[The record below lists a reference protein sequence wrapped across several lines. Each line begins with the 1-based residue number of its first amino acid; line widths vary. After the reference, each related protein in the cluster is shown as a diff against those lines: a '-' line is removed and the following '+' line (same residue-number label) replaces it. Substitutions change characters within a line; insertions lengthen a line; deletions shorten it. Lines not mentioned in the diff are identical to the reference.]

1 MEGDKEKRQIYVVI
15 ALIENDKGEIL
26 FQKRVD
32 PMIPDADGKW
42 EFPGGRVEYGE
53 SPEDTVRRE
62 TIEEIGCEIELIS
75 MLPLVQSNIW
85 GRADKKEQHV
95 LVSCYKARLISGI
108 PISTDK
114 KVSRVCWFAKDK
126 IDQLDMLESV
136 RNFINFYNKSK
147 E

>member
-1 MEGDKEKRQIYVVI
+1 MEANKEKRQIYVAI

-26 FQKRVD
+26 FQKRID

-62 TIEEIGCEIELIS
+62 TMEEIGCEIEIIS
-75 MLPLVQSNIW
+75 LLPSIQSNIW
-85 GRADKKEQHV
+85 RRSDEKEQHV
-95 LVSCYKARLISGI
+95 LVSCYEARLINGV

-114 KVSRVCWFAKDK
+114 KVSQVCWFAKDK
-126 IDQLDMLESV
+126 IDQLDMLESIKK
-136 RNFINFYNKSK
+136 FINLHNESK
-147 E
+147 K